1 VSGTGNVV
9 GRAPPA
15 RAPRKS
21 AWPARLDFLQSLTGL
36 LLAGFLAVHLLLDS
50 AILFGAGA
58 ADFVARFF
66 EGQILFGSPHPWIV
80 SAAAVALL
88 LLVVVHAAL
97 AMRKLPHAYQ
107 DYAEMRGHVRAF
119 NHTDTRLWWWQAFT
133 GFALF
138 FLVAAHLFVVITQ
151 PEAIGAEPSTRRV
164 VEQGA
169 WALYLVLLPVV
180 LVHAA
185 VGVYRLSVKWGVP
198 PLADAA
204 QGRGRR
210 LAMWIVVA
218 VYLALGLASL
228 ATYLARGL
236 SG

>member
-1 VSGTGNVV
+1 VSGTGNVI
-9 GRAPPA
+9 GRVPPA

-50 AILFGAGA
+50 AILFGAEA

-66 EGQILFGSPHPWIV
+66 EGQILFGSPYPWIV
-80 SAAAVALL
+80 SVAAIAILV
-88 LLVVVHAAL
+88 LVVIHAAL
-97 AMRKLPHAYQ
+97 AMRKLPGAYRE
-107 DYAEMRGHVRAF
+107 YAEMRGHVRAF
-119 NHTDTRLWWWQAFT
+119 NHTDTRLWWWQALT

-151 PEAIGAEPSTRRV
+151 PDAIGAEPSTRRV

-169 WALYLVLLPVV
+169 WALYLLFLPIV

-210 LAMWIVVA
+210 LMMWIVVA

-228 ATYLARGL
+228 ATYLGRGL